1 MSSDADSTESAG
13 LLQER
18 DLERGEGSGSDDL
31 PSSSALERT
40 PDVDKTRED
49 QVRETNP
56 PSAAFLFF
64 RLHSFIGI
72 FSLFLMAMA
81 QGFPSP
87 HEKLE
92 VISILQEFYILLACA
107 VSKEFFCC
115 TFCNRTRGSD
125 SFCLFNSFQL
135 GAITELELSQW
146 LIDRVAP
153 VLKDW
158 IARGAFYLF
167 LAVIATEESTIDGDE
182 AKIHKDDSFG
192 DQYLTALLLNISAL
206 GLVVAGCLY
215 IIMGLFCMKGLKERC
230 ERENDERLRR
240 IIQGQR

>member
-107 VSKEFFCC
+107 
-115 TFCNRTRGSD
+115 
-125 SFCLFNSFQL
+125 L

-182 AKIHKDDSFG
+182 AKIHKDDTFG

>member
-18 DLERGEGSGSDDL
+18 DLEMGEESGSEDL

-40 PDVDKTRED
+40 PDVDTTRN
-49 QVRETNP
+49 QVREKNP
-56 PSAAFLFF
+56 PSAVFLFF

-115 TFCNRTRGSD
+115 TLCITLGGSY
-125 SFCLFNSFQL
+125 SF
-135 GAITELELSQW
+135 
-146 LIDRVAP
+146 
-153 VLKDW
+153 
-158 IARGAFYLF
+158 
-167 LAVIATEESTIDGDE
+167 
-182 AKIHKDDSFG
+182 
-192 DQYLTALLLNISAL
+192 
-206 GLVVAGCLY
+206 
-215 IIMGLFCMKGLKERC
+215 
-230 ERENDERLRR
+230 
-240 IIQGQR
+240 

>member
-1 MSSDADSTESAG
+1 MPSDADSTESAG
-13 LLQER
+13 LLRER
-18 DLERGEGSGSDDL
+18 DLEGGEGSGSDDL

-40 PDVDKTRED
+40 PDVDTTRED

-107 VSKEFFCC
+107 
-115 TFCNRTRGSD
+115 
-125 SFCLFNSFQL
+125 L

-182 AKIHKDDSFG
+182 AKIHKDDTFG